1 MTSSELSAL
10 LVLATVSSFTP
21 GPNTTLST
29 AMAAN
34 HGLRRAM
41 RFVLAVPVGW
51 GVLFTLC
58 ATGLGSLVVAWPPL
72 RWGIVVLGNSY
83 LLWLA
88 SRLWQ
93 SGSMQQ
99 ADSAKLQV
107 GFVQGVGLQ
116 FLNIKAWMLAL
127 AIVAGWIVGREDA
140 TERTL
145 MLLPIMVAYGL
156 VSNLA
161 YAVAGSMLRHW
172 LAHGGR
178 LLMFN
183 RCMAVALM
191 ATVVW
196 MLTSLRA
203 TGCSRCGPDF
213 LPGFAACPW
222 AGRCA

>member
-1 MTSSELSAL
+1 MTSTELSAL

-41 RFVLAVPVGW
+41 RFVCAVPVGW
-51 GVLFTLC
+51 GILFTLC

-72 RWGIVVLGNSY
+72 RWGIVVLGNGY

-93 SGSMQQ
+93 SGSLQQ

-107 GFVQGVGLQ
+107 GFAQGVGLQ

-127 AIVAGWIVGREDA
+127 AIVAGWVAGREDA
-140 TERTL
+140 TART
-145 MLLPIMVAYGL
+145 MVLLPIMVAYGFL
-156 VSNLA
+156 SNLT
-161 YAVAGSMLRHW
+161 YAVAGSLLRHW
-172 LAHGGR
+172 LTHGKR
-178 LLMFN
+178 LLVFN
-183 RCMAVALM
+183 RCMSAALV
-191 ATVVW
+191 ATVAW
-196 MLTSLRA
+196 LLNSLQTQVA
-203 TGCSRCGPDF
+203 
-213 LPGFAACPW
+213 
-222 AGRCA
+222 

>member
-1 MTSSELSAL
+1 MTPSELSAL

-41 RFVLAVPVGW
+41 RFVCAVPVGW
-51 GVLFTLC
+51 GILFALC
-58 ATGLGSLVVAWPPL
+58 ATGLGGLVVTFPPL
-72 RWGIVVLGNSY
+72 RWGIVTLGTAY

-93 SGSMQQ
+93 SGSLQQ
-99 ADSAKLQV
+99 ADSTKLQV

-127 AIVAGWIVGREDA
+127 AIVAGWVAGREDA
-140 TERTL
+140 TARTL
-145 MLLPIMVAYGL
+145 VLLPIMVAYGF
-156 VSNLA
+156 VSNLT

-172 LAHGGR
+172 LAHGRR
-178 LLMFN
+178 LLVFN
-183 RCMAVALM
+183 RCMAMALVATAL
-191 ATVVW
+191 W
-196 MLTSLRA
+196 ILNGLRHN
-203 TGCSRCGPDF
+203 
-213 LPGFAACPW
+213 AA
-222 AGRCA
+222 

>member
-34 HGLRRAM
+34 HGLKRAM

-51 GVLFTLC
+51 GILFTLC
-58 ATGLGSLVVAWPPL
+58 ATGLGGLVVAWPPL
-72 RWGIVVLGNSY
+72 RWGIVTLGTGY

-93 SGSMQQ
+93 SASLQQ
-99 ADSAKLQV
+99 ADSNKLQV

-127 AIVAGWIVGREDA
+127 AIVAGWVAGREDA
-140 TERTL
+140 SERTL
-145 MLLPIMVAYGL
+145 MLLPIMVVYGF
-156 VSNLA
+156 VSNLT

-172 LAHGGR
+172 LAHGRR

-183 RCMAVALM
+183 RCMSGALVATAL
-191 ATVVW
+191 W
-196 MLTSLRA
+196 ILNGLRQSVA
-203 TGCSRCGPDF
+203 
-213 LPGFAACPW
+213 
-222 AGRCA
+222 

>member
-41 RFVLAVPVGW
+41 RFVCAVPVGW
-51 GVLFTLC
+51 GILFTLC
-58 ATGLGSLVVAWPPL
+58 ATGLGGLVVAFPPL
-72 RWGIVVLGNSY
+72 RWGIVTLGTGY

-93 SGSMQQ
+93 SGSLQQ

-107 GFVQGVGLQ
+107 DFVQGVGLQ

-127 AIVAGWIVGREDA
+127 AIVAGWVAGREDA
-140 TERTL
+140 TARTL
-145 MLLPIMVAYGL
+145 VLLPIMVAYGFF
-156 VSNLA
+156 SNLT
-161 YAVAGSMLRHW
+161 YAVAGSMLRRW
-172 LAHGGR
+172 LAHGRR

-183 RCMAVALM
+183 RCMSVALV
-191 ATVVW
+191 ATAFW
-196 MLTSLRA
+196 ILNGLRQ
-203 TGCSRCGPDF
+203 S
-213 LPGFAACPW
+213 
-222 AGRCA
+222 AG

>member
-41 RFVLAVPVGW
+41 RFVCAVPVGW
-51 GVLFTLC
+51 GILFALC
-58 ATGLGSLVVAWPPL
+58 ATGLGGLVVAFPPL
-72 RWGIVVLGNSY
+72 RWGIVTLGTGY

-93 SGSMQQ
+93 SGNLQQ
-99 ADSAKLQV
+99 ADNAKLQV

-127 AIVAGWIVGREDA
+127 AIVAGWVAGREDA
-140 TERTL
+140 TARTL
-145 MLLPIMVAYGL
+145 MLLPIMVAYGFF
-156 VSNLA
+156 SNLT
-161 YAVAGSMLRHW
+161 YALAGSVLRRW
-172 LAHGGR
+172 LAHECR

-183 RCMAVALM
+183 RCMSMALVGTASWVLNGLRQSVA
-191 ATVVW
+191 
-196 MLTSLRA
+196 
-203 TGCSRCGPDF
+203 
-213 LPGFAACPW
+213 
-222 AGRCA
+222 

>member
-34 HGLRRAM
+34 HGLRHAM

-51 GVLFTLC
+51 GILFILC
-58 ATGLGSLVVAWPPL
+58 ATGLGGLVVAFPPL
-72 RWGIVVLGNSY
+72 RWGIVVLGNAY

-88 SRLWQ
+88 SRLWR
-93 SGSMQQ
+93 SGSLQQ
-99 ADSAKLQV
+99 ADSSKLQV

-127 AIVAGWIVGREDA
+127 AIVAGWIAGRDDSA
-140 TERTL
+140 ERTL
-145 MLLPIMVAYGL
+145 LLLPIMVAYGF
-156 VSNLA
+156 VSNLV
-161 YAVAGSMLRHW
+161 YAMAGSMLRHW
-172 LAHGGR
+172 LAHGRR

-183 RCMAVALM
+183 RCMAIALLG
-191 ATVVW
+191 TVLW
-196 MLTSLRA
+196 ILNGLRQ
-203 TGCSRCGPDF
+203 S
-213 LPGFAACPW
+213 AA
-222 AGRCA
+222 

>member
-51 GVLFTLC
+51 GLLFSLC
-58 ATGLGSLVVAWPPL
+58 ATSLGGLVVAWPPL
-72 RWGIVVLGNSY
+72 RWGIVTLGSGY

-88 SRLWQ
+88 SRLWG
-93 SGSMQQ
+93 SGSLQH
-99 ADSAKLQV
+99 ADSNKLQV
-107 GFVQGVGLQ
+107 GFMQGVGLQ

-127 AIVAGWIVGREDA
+127 AIVAGWIAGREDA
-140 TERTL
+140 TARTL
-145 MLLPIMVAYGL
+145 QLLPIMVAYGL
-156 VSNLA
+156 VSNLT
-161 YAVAGSMLRHW
+161 YAMAGSMLRHW
-172 LAHGGR
+172 LAHGHR

-183 RCMAVALM
+183 RCMSGALL

-196 MLTSLRA
+196 LLNGLRQSIA
-203 TGCSRCGPDF
+203 
-213 LPGFAACPW
+213 
-222 AGRCA
+222 

>member
-34 HGLRRAM
+34 HGLKRAM

-51 GVLFTLC
+51 GILFTLC
-58 ATGLGSLVVAWPPL
+58 ATGLGGLVVAWPPL
-72 RWGIVVLGNSY
+72 RWGIVTLGTGY

-93 SGSMQQ
+93 SGSLQQ
-99 ADSAKLQV
+99 ADSNKLQV

-127 AIVAGWIVGREDA
+127 AIVAGWVAGREDA

-145 MLLPIMVAYGL
+145 MLLPIMVAYGF
-156 VSNLA
+156 VSNLI

-172 LAHGGR
+172 LAHGRR

-183 RCMAVALM
+183 RCMSVALV
-191 ATVVW
+191 ATALWILNGLRQSVV
-196 MLTSLRA
+196 
-203 TGCSRCGPDF
+203 
-213 LPGFAACPW
+213 
-222 AGRCA
+222 

>member
-34 HGLRRAM
+34 HGLKRAM

-51 GVLFTLC
+51 GILFTLC
-58 ATGLGSLVVAWPPL
+58 ATGLGGLVVAWPPL
-72 RWGIVVLGNSY
+72 RWGIVTLGTGY

-93 SGSMQQ
+93 SGSLQQ
-99 ADSAKLQV
+99 ADSNKLQV

-127 AIVAGWIVGREDA
+127 AIVAGWVAGREDA

-145 MLLPIMVAYGL
+145 MLLPIMVTYGF
-156 VSNLA
+156 VSNLT

-172 LAHGGR
+172 LAHGRR

-183 RCMAVALM
+183 RCMSVALV
-191 ATVVW
+191 ATALW
-196 MLTSLRA
+196 ILNGLRQ
-203 TGCSRCGPDF
+203 SVP
-213 LPGFAACPW
+213 
-222 AGRCA
+222 

>member
-10 LVLATVSSFTP
+10 LVLATASSFTP

-34 HGLRRAM
+34 HGLRHAM

-51 GVLFTLC
+51 GILFILC
-58 ATGLGSLVVAWPPL
+58 ATGLGGLVVAFPPL
-72 RWGIVVLGNSY
+72 RWGIVVLGNAY

-88 SRLWQ
+88 SRLWR
-93 SGSMQQ
+93 SGSLQQ
-99 ADSAKLQV
+99 ADSSKLQV

-127 AIVAGWIVGREDA
+127 AIVAGWIAGRDDGA
-140 TERTL
+140 ERTL
-145 MLLPIMVAYGL
+145 LLLPIMVAYGF
-156 VSNLA
+156 VSNLV

-172 LAHGGR
+172 LAHGRR

-183 RCMAVALM
+183 RCMSVALV
-191 ATVVW
+191 ATVLW
-196 MLTSLRA
+196 ILNGLRQ
-203 TGCSRCGPDF
+203 S
-213 LPGFAACPW
+213 AA
-222 AGRCA
+222 

>member
-34 HGLRRAM
+34 HGLRHAL
-41 RFVLAVPVGW
+41 RFVCAVPVGW
-51 GVLFTLC
+51 GILFALC
-58 ATGLGSLVVAWPPL
+58 ATGLGGLVVAWPPL
-72 RWGIVVLGNSY
+72 RWGIVVLGNAY

-93 SGSMQQ
+93 SGSLQQ
-99 ADSAKLQV
+99 ADSRKLHV
-107 GFVQGVGLQ
+107 GFFQGVGLQ

-127 AIVAGWIVGREDA
+127 AIVAGWVAGRDDA
-140 TERTL
+140 AERTL
-145 MLLPIMVAYGL
+145 LLLPIMVAYGF

-172 LAHGGR
+172 LAHGRR

-183 RCMAVALM
+183 RCMSVALV
-191 ATVVW
+191 ATVLW
-196 MLTSLRA
+196 ILNGLRQSA
-203 TGCSRCGPDF
+203 T
-213 LPGFAACPW
+213 
-222 AGRCA
+222 

>member
-34 HGLRRAM
+34 YGLKRAM

-51 GVLFTLC
+51 GILFTLC
-58 ATGLGSLVVAWPPL
+58 ATGVGGLVVAWPPL
-72 RWGIVVLGNSY
+72 RWGIVSVGTGY

-88 SRLWQ
+88 TRLWQ
-93 SGSMQQ
+93 SGSLQQ
-99 ADSAKLQV
+99 ADSQKLQV
-107 GFVQGVGLQ
+107 GFIQGVGLQ

-127 AIVAGWIVGREDA
+127 AIVAGWVAGKPDA
-140 TERTL
+140 AERTL
-145 MLLPIMVAYGL
+145 LLLPIMVAYGF

-161 YAVAGSMLRHW
+161 YAVAGSILRHW
-172 LAHGGR
+172 LAHGRR

-183 RCMAVALM
+183 RCMSAALV
-191 ATVVW
+191 ATVLW
-196 MLTSLRA
+196 MLNGLRQ
-203 TGCSRCGPDF
+203 S
-213 LPGFAACPW
+213 AA
-222 AGRCA
+222 

>member
-51 GVLFTLC
+51 GILFTLC
-58 ATGLGSLVVAWPPL
+58 ATGLGGLVVAWPPL
-72 RWGIVVLGNSY
+72 RWGIVVLGNAY

-88 SRLWQ
+88 SRLWG
-93 SGSMQQ
+93 SGSLQQ

-127 AIVAGWIVGREDA
+127 AIVAGWIAGRDDVA
-140 TERTL
+140 ERTL
-145 MLLPIMVAYGL
+145 MLLPIMVAYGF
-156 VSNLA
+156 VSNLT

-172 LAHGGR
+172 LAHGHR
-178 LLMFN
+178 LLVFN
-183 RCMAVALM
+183 RCMAAALL

-196 MLTSLRA
+196 LLNGLRA
-203 TGCSRCGPDF
+203 TG
-213 LPGFAACPW
+213 A
-222 AGRCA
+222 

>member
-34 HGLRRAM
+34 HGLRHAM

-51 GVLFTLC
+51 GILFILC
-58 ATGLGSLVVAWPPL
+58 ATGLGGLVVAFPPL
-72 RWGIVVLGNSY
+72 RWGIVVLGNAY

-88 SRLWQ
+88 SRLWR
-93 SGSMQQ
+93 SGSLQQ
-99 ADSAKLQV
+99 ADSSKLQV

-127 AIVAGWIVGREDA
+127 AIVAGWIAGRDDGA
-140 TERTL
+140 ERTL
-145 MLLPIMVAYGL
+145 LLLPIMVAYGF
-156 VSNLA
+156 VSNLV

-172 LAHGGR
+172 LAHGRR

-183 RCMAVALM
+183 RCMAIALLG
-191 ATVVW
+191 TVLW
-196 MLTSLRA
+196 ILNGLRQ
-203 TGCSRCGPDF
+203 S
-213 LPGFAACPW
+213 AA
-222 AGRCA
+222 

>member
-34 HGLRRAM
+34 HGLRHAM

-51 GVLFTLC
+51 GMLFALC
-58 ATGLGSLVVAWPPL
+58 ATGLGGLVVAFPPL
-72 RWGIVVLGNSY
+72 RWAIVVLGNGY

-88 SRLWQ
+88 WRLWR
-93 SGSMQQ
+93 SGSLQQ
-99 ADSAKLQV
+99 ADSNQLQV

-127 AIVAGWIVGREDA
+127 AIVAGWIAGRDDGA
-140 TERTL
+140 ERTL
-145 MLLPIMVAYGL
+145 LLLPIMVAYGF

-172 LAHGGR
+172 LAHGRR

-183 RCMAVALM
+183 RCMAIALLG
-191 ATVVW
+191 TVLW
-196 MLTSLRA
+196 ILNGLRP
-203 TGCSRCGPDF
+203 S
-213 LPGFAACPW
+213 AA
-222 AGRCA
+222 

>member
-1 MTSSELSAL
+1 MTSAELSAL

-34 HGLRRAM
+34 HGLRHAL
-41 RFVLAVPVGW
+41 RFVCAVPVGW
-51 GVLFTLC
+51 GLLFTLC

-72 RWGIVVLGNSY
+72 RWSIVVLGNGY

-93 SGSMQQ
+93 SGSLQQ
-99 ADSAKLQV
+99 ADSARLQV

-127 AIVAGWIVGREDA
+127 AIVAGWIAGREDA
-140 TERTL
+140 HERTL
-145 MLLPIMVAYGL
+145 LLLPIMVAYGL
-156 VSNLA
+156 VSNLT
-161 YAVAGSMLRHW
+161 YALAGSMLRNW
-172 LAHGGR
+172 LAHGQR
-178 LLMFN
+178 LRVFN
-183 RCMAVALM
+183 RCMSVALL

-196 MLTSLRA
+196 ILNGLRLSA
-203 TGCSRCGPDF
+203 T
-213 LPGFAACPW
+213 
-222 AGRCA
+222 